1 MTRYIL
7 PAILAFG
14 LAACGNDGAGEEA
27 QRNSIGEAID
37 EKALVE
43 AVNSSIDRNAVEGLA
58 REAISSAV
66 QEAIPAEIRA
76 AGMVVDEKALAKGI
90 DQAIDVK
97 TLRSAVENAAVAVG
111 KSLAEVSGSS
121 RPVSTSEQP
130 APRPRRAP

>member
-97 TLRSAVENAAVAVG
+97 TLRSAVENAAVAVENP
-111 KSLAEVSGSS
+111 SQ
-121 RPVSTSEQP
+121 R
-130 APRPRRAP
+130 